1 MKRKLRG
8 GKGKGGRMEEK
19 GKQKETAIREVA
31 VQKVQ
36 LLPCYHLFS
45 MLVKASIC
53 LSKAL

>member
-19 GKQKETAIREVA
+19 GKQKETAMREVA